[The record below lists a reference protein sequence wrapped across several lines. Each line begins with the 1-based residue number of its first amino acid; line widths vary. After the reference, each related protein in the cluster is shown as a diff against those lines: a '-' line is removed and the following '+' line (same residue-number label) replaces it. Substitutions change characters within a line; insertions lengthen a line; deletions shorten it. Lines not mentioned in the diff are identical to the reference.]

1 MDKQL
6 LIDELKRDEGTRLLL
21 YLDTIQK
28 WTIGTG
34 RNLSDRGIS
43 MAESDFMLANDIN
56 LVMSDLNKNLPWW
69 VNLTESRQ
77 RVLANMVFNL
87 GIGKLLGFN
96 NTLAYMKAGD
106 YDKAADNMLKS
117 VWAKQVGVRADRLA
131 KMMREG

>member
-6 LIDELKRDEGTRLLL
+6 LIDELKHDEGTRLLP
-21 YLDTIQK
+21 YLDTVQK

-34 RNLSDRGIS
+34 RNLSDRGIN

-87 GIGKLLGFN
+87 GIGKLLGFK

-106 YDKAADNMLKS
+106 YNKAADNMLKS
-117 VWAKQVGVRADRLA
+117 VWAKQVGARADRLA
-131 KMMREG
+131 KMMQEG

>member
-69 VNLTESRQ
+69 INLTESRQ